1 MKLSK
6 TIALDADGVLLN
18 YNLAYASAWER
29 AFGIAPA
36 LKNAQAYWA
45 VDRWDVQ
52 HLEGEALQRFR
63 ASFDRDFWS
72 SVPAMAGAVQACH
85 SLVAAGWELV
95 CVSALKPEF
104 AQARQDNLRQ
114 LGFPIERVI
123 ATSGAVPGGAS
134 ISPKAQALA
143 ALAPAAFVDDYLPYF
158 QGVSA
163 SIHQALVVREPQGS
177 PNTGPGMKAIDST
190 HADLAD
196 FARWWLANRSE

>member
-18 YNLAYASAWER
+18 YNLAYAAAWER
-29 AFGIAPA
+29 AFGLAPA

-52 HLEGEALQRFR
+52 HLEGEPLQRFR

-85 SLVAAGWELV
+85 RLVAAGWELV

-104 AQARQDNLRQ
+104 AQARQDNLSQ
-114 LGFPIERVI
+114 LGFPIGRVI
-123 ATSGAVPGGAS
+123 ATSGAVPGGSS
-134 ISPKAQALA
+134 ISPKARALA
-143 ALAPAAFVDDYLPYF
+143 ELAPAAFVDDYLPYF

-163 SIHQALVVREPQGS
+163 HIHKALVLREPQGS
-177 PNTGPGMKAIDST
+177 PNTGPGMQAIDST
-190 HADLAD
+190 HGYLAEFVD
-196 FARWWLANRSE
+196 WWLENQPQ